1 MGGADEE
8 FDLTE
13 SFVWMHAKHLSR
25 YDSDDLEMEDTS
37 TEQTKNQA
45 MKDTDEAA
53 AKFATDGKATT
64 KHEAGRETLQQLKQK
79 EMETLSEQSDL
90 PSCLSLSRSSSG
102 TLINSS
108 TYVDEHIKR
117 VIVSDKTEASND
129 QADMGTLGPYREAL
143 VQSDI
148 QKLRRVC
155 ELRGLRHDG
164 QDRSNIIEM
173 LLADFSFLN
182 KHR

>member
-1 MGGADEE
+1 
-8 FDLTE
+8 
-13 SFVWMHAKHLSR
+13 
-25 YDSDDLEMEDTS
+25 ME
-37 TEQTKNQA
+37 N
-45 MKDTDEAA
+45 TDEAA
-53 AKFATDGKATT
+53 ATDEHATT
-64 KHEAGRETLQQLKQK
+64 EHEASREALHVEQK
-79 EMETLSEQSDL
+79 EMEKPSEPSDL
-90 PSCLSLSRSSSG
+90 PSCLNASRSSSG

-117 VIVSDKTEASND
+117 VIVSDKTEASNA